1 MSFGRFSCTSDNW
14 QQPRTDAG
22 GQVCFPGLGN
32 VFRGEEHDL
41 VVGMWFDIR
50 DPTDCFLMDSYP
62 LLSPDILRESTYFCT
77 RYHKAY
83 SASLESTTFWVGV
96 IQTSSN
102 ITEEH
107 EAAAS
112 SRIWWEFGWI
122 ATMML
127 SSNFFPFGNEL
138 EGCINSRRLRH
149 RPIPQF
155 PRVFSASAE
164 KKIALAGANTI
175 SLHYDHQ
182 LWWYRNL
189 GNFLPPYM
197 SIIPIHLKRTGGIGR
212 KPGWKRFGNDP
223 ESLLGNDFPIRLD
236 WWRLQS

>member
-1 MSFGRFSCTSDNW
+1 MSFGRFSCTSDKW

-112 SRIWWEFGWI
+112 SRI
-122 ATMML
+122 
-127 SSNFFPFGNEL
+127 
-138 EGCINSRRLRH
+138 
-149 RPIPQF
+149 
-155 PRVFSASAE
+155 
-164 KKIALAGANTI
+164 
-175 SLHYDHQ
+175 
-182 LWWYRNL
+182 
-189 GNFLPPYM
+189 
-197 SIIPIHLKRTGGIGR
+197 
-212 KPGWKRFGNDP
+212 
-223 ESLLGNDFPIRLD
+223 
-236 WWRLQS
+236 